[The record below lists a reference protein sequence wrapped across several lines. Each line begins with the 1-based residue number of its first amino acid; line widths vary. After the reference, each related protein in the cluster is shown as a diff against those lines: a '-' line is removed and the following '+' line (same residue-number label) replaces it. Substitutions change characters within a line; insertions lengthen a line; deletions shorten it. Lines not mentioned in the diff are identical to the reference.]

1 MTPAPIRR
9 RRIYALLV
17 VAALLVAGYVVLRG
31 TFHQAAREI
40 ALPLRHEDIIRQQAQ
55 AKNLDPALI
64 AAVIY
69 VESRFISGRTSPAGA
84 EGLMQITPETARD
97 IARRSGGTQFTV
109 EDLATP
115 QINISYGS
123 YLLRELLDR
132 YGGDTAAALAA
143 YNAGPGN
150 ADRWGGANLEA
161 GDIPFPETRAYVEKV
176 LSAQEAYRDQY
187 GRELG
192 PAP

>member
-1 MTPAPIRR
+1 MTSARIRR
-9 RRIYALLV
+9 RRIGALFVLIALAGV
-17 VAALLVAGYVVLRG
+17 GVLAAGG
-31 TFHQAAREI
+31 TFRHAAREI
-40 ALPLRHEDIIRQQAQ
+40 SLPLRYDDIIRQQAK

-64 AAVIY
+64 AAVIF
-69 VESRFISGRTSPAGA
+69 VESRFIAGRTSPAGA
-84 EGLMQITPETARD
+84 QGLMQITPETARD

-109 EDLATP
+109 ADLDTP

-132 YGGDTAAALAA
+132 YDGDLAAALAA

-150 ADRWGGANLEA
+150 ADRWGGSSLRAQ
-161 GDIPFPETRAYVEKV
+161 DIPFPETRAYVEKV
-176 LSAQEAYRDQY
+176 LRAQEDYRARY

>member
-9 RRIYALLV
+9 RRLLFFLLTA
-17 VAALLVAGYVVLRG
+17 VALVAGFLVLRG
-31 TFHQAAREI
+31 SFHKAAKEI

-55 AKNLDPALI
+55 AKGLDPALI

-69 VESRFISGRTSPAGA
+69 VESRFISGRTSAAGA

-109 EDLATP
+109 EDLASP

-150 ADRWGGANLEA
+150 ADRWGGANLEP
-161 GDIPFPETRAYVEKV
+161 GDIPFPETRAYVDRV
-176 LSAQEAYRDQY
+176 LSAQEAYRRQY
-187 GRELG
+187 SRELG
-192 PAP
+192 LSP

>member
-9 RRIYALLV
+9 RRMLFVLV
-17 VAALLVAGYVVLRG
+17 LAGFLVAGFLLLRG
-31 TFHQAAREI
+31 TFHHAAREI
-40 ALPLRHEDIIRQQAQ
+40 ALPLRHEDIIRQQAK

-69 VESRFISGRTSPAGA
+69 VESRFISGRTSEAGA

-150 ADRWGGANLEA
+150 ADRWGGANLEP

-176 LSAQEAYRDQY
+176 LAAQRSYRDQY
-187 GRELG
+187 GSELG